1 MWGAAH
7 GQTVNEPSSNLSPRS
22 TSTDHLANLV
32 VVRPRSDDF
41 VGSLDGG
48 RARPAVSTGC
58 LDRLELL
65 STETKLLKQTTR
77 GTSQNE
83 RK

>member
-7 GQTVNEPSSNLSPRS
+7 GQTVNEPSSDPPPRI
-22 TSTDHLANLV
+22 TSTDHLADLV
-32 VVRPRSDDF
+32 VVRPRSDGF

-58 LDRLELL
+58 PELL
-65 STETKLLKQTTR
+65 E
-77 GTSQNE
+77 
-83 RK
+83 